1 MLNKD
6 TNDGACDNREDTS
19 VSDAAC
25 DNTFYRQHITF
36 SSETLQWLLDMRQVS
51 PEDEWIARIDGEL
64 LEEERLPAIPSL
76 DGIHDDLIWIFR
88 CRESGH
94 TWKEIAQMMRLKT
107 ASGAWKRY
115 YSLLEK
121 ARYSV

>member
-6 TNDGACDNREDTS
+6 EDTS
-19 VSDAAC
+19 VSDGACDDRAC

-36 SSETLQWLLDMRQVS
+36 RSETLQWLLDMKQVS
-51 PEDEWIARIDGEL
+51 PEDEWIARIDGE
-64 LEEERLPAIPSL
+64 EEVPRGPRRPLPPIPSL

-88 CRESGH
+88 CRESGR